1 MTILRSQLKLQAD
14 DRVTIKRHGRPSLY
28 VVDVVEEAEGRENT
42 YFSGLW
48 LLTPDGRG
56 LMKDENGDVMSPDEG
71 WTTYVSHVNGEAVV
85 DDIPNPM
92 QDEEMHAVH

>member
-1 MTILRSQLKLQAD
+1 MTILRSQLKLRAG
-14 DRVTIKRHGRPSLY
+14 DRVIIKRHDRPSLY
-28 VVDVVEEAEGRENT
+28 VMDVVEEAEHHENT

-56 LMKDENGDVMSPDEG
+56 RVKDEHGNVTSPDDG
-71 WTTYVSHVNGEAVV
+71 WTTYVSHVNGDAVV